1 MKSHT
6 PSHTNSGE
14 PQQRTA
20 RDATMERMPS
30 MLSKA
35 KTLTG
40 YKLQSLDG
48 EIGTA
53 KDFYFDDHYWTIRY
67 LVADTGEWLVS
78 RQVLISP
85 QSLAGVD
92 ADQGSITVKLTK
104 DQIEHSPTLNRD
116 KPVSRQFE
124 RAYFGFYGLPMY
136 FGFEH
141 DRVKAGRFAQTT
153 KKRGDPDLR
162 SMHDVSG
169 HHVEASDGE
178 IGHVEDFLIDD
189 ETWAIRYL
197 IVDTRDWLPGKKVLI
212 SPRWIERVSWSEK
225 QVVVDL
231 TREAIQQAPEHADS
245 SPLTRDQEIALHR
258 HYNRPGYWD
267 AEAGGVDNLELS
279 GQRPWRFLA

>member
-1 MKSHT
+1 M
-6 PSHTNSGE
+6 
-14 PQQRTA
+14 
-20 RDATMERMPS
+20 

-85 QSLAGVD
+85 HSLSGID
-92 ADQGSITVKLTK
+92 TDQGFITVKLTK
-104 DQIEHSPTLNRD
+104 TEIEHSPSLNRD

-124 RAYFGFYGLPMY
+124 QEYSVFFGSPMY
-136 FGFEH
+136 WGFPPGTGPE
-141 DRVKAGRFAQTT
+141 AASGEPG
-153 KKRGDPDLR
+153 KKHADPDLR
-162 SMHDVSG
+162 STHDVSG

-178 IGHVEDFLIDD
+178 IGHVDDFIIDD

-197 IVDTRDWLPGKKVLI
+197 IVVTKDWLPGKKVLI
-212 SPRWIERVSWSEK
+212 SPKWIERVSWSEK

-231 TREAIQQAPEHADS
+231 TREAIEHAPEYRDGVAV
-245 SPLTRDQEIALHR
+245 TRDQEVALHR
-258 HYNRPGYWD
+258 HYARPGYWPAD
-267 AEAGGVDNLELS
+267 AGGSDDSEL
-279 GQRPWRFLA
+279 GKELLAHRRF

>member
-1 MKSHT
+1 
-6 PSHTNSGE
+6 
-14 PQQRTA
+14 
-20 RDATMERMPS
+20 

-53 KDFYFDDHYWTIRY
+53 KDFYFDDHYWMVRY
-67 LVADTGEWLVS
+67 LVADTGEWLVG

-85 QSLAGVD
+85 HSLAGID
-92 ADQGSITVKLTK
+92 IQQESITVKLTK
-104 DQIEHSPTLNRD
+104 IEIEHSPSLNRD

-124 RAYFGFYGLPMY
+124 QEYSVFFGSPMY
-136 FGFEH
+136 WGFPHGPGAKGES
-141 DRVKAGRFAQTT
+141 GEPT
-153 KKRGDPDLR
+153 KKHNDPDLR
-162 SMHDVSG
+162 STHDVSG

-178 IGHVEDFLIDD
+178 IGHVEDFIIDD

-212 SPRWIERVSWSEK
+212 SPKWIERVSWSKK

-231 TREAIQQAPEHADS
+231 TREAIQQAPEYTDS
-245 SPLTRDQEIALHR
+245 PTLTRDQGTALHR
-258 HYNRPGYWD
+258 HYNRPGYWPAD
-267 AEAGGVDNLELS
+267 AGGSENSELAQELL
-279 GQRPWRFLA
+279 GHRRF

>member
-1 MKSHT
+1 M
-6 PSHTNSGE
+6 
-14 PQQRTA
+14 
-20 RDATMERMPS
+20 

-48 EIGTA
+48 EIGKV
-53 KDFYFDDHYWTIRY
+53 KDVYFDDRDWTIRY

-85 QSLAGVD
+85 HSLAGVD
-92 ADQGSITVKLTK
+92 GDQRSITVKLTR

-141 DRVKAGRFAQTT
+141 GNVQAGQFAQTRR
-153 KKRGDPDLR
+153 KRGDPDLR
-162 SMHDVSG
+162 STNAVSG

-197 IVDTRDWLPGKKVLI
+197 VVDTRDWLPGKRVLI
-212 SPRWIERVSWSEK
+212 SPKWIERVSWSEK

-231 TREAIQQAPEHADS
+231 TREAIQQAPEYVDAP
-245 SPLTRDQEIALHR
+245 PLTRDQEIALHR
-258 HYNRPGYWD
+258 HYGRPGYWQ

-279 GQRPWRFLA
+279 GQHPWRFLA

>member
-1 MKSHT
+1 MLI
-6 PSHTNSGE
+6 
-14 PQQRTA
+14 
-20 RDATMERMPS
+20 

-53 KDFYFDDHYWTIRY
+53 KDFYFDDQYWTIRY

-85 QSLAGVD
+85 HSLTGLD
-92 ADQGSITVKLTK
+92 SDKGSISVKLTK
-104 DQIEHSPTLNRD
+104 TEIEHSPSLNRD

-124 RAYFGFYGLPMY
+124 QEYSVFFGLPMY
-136 FGFEH
+136 WGFPK
-141 DRVKAGRFAQTT
+141 DAKKQAQSGEPA

-162 SMHDVSG
+162 STHDVSG
-169 HHVEASDGE
+169 HHVEAVDGE
-178 IGHVEDFLIDD
+178 IGHVDDFIIDD

-197 IVDTRDWLPGKKVLI
+197 IVDTHDWLPGKKVLI
-212 SPRWIERVSWSEK
+212 SPKWIERVSWSEK

-231 TREAIQQAPEHADS
+231 TREAIRQAPEYTDVA
-245 SPLTRDQEIALHR
+245 PLTRDQEIVLHG
-258 HYNRPGYWD
+258 HYGRPGYWQVED
-267 AEAGGVDNLELS
+267 GGVDNLELS
-279 GQRPWRFLA
+279 GQHPWRFLG

>member
-1 MKSHT
+1 
-6 PSHTNSGE
+6 
-14 PQQRTA
+14 
-20 RDATMERMPS
+20 
-30 MLSKA
+30 MLGKA

-40 YKLQSLDG
+40 YSLQSLDG
-48 EIGTA
+48 EIGTV

-67 LVADTGEWLVS
+67 LVADTGEWLIS
-78 RQVLISP
+78 RKVLISP
-85 QSLAGVD
+85 HSLAGVD
-92 ADQGSITVKLTK
+92 ADQGSITVKLTR

-141 DRVKAGRFAQTT
+141 GRVKAGQFAQTT

-162 SMHDVSG
+162 STHDVSG

-189 ETWAIRYL
+189 QTWAIRYL
-197 IVDTRDWLPGKKVLI
+197 IVDTKDWLPGKKVLI
-212 SPRWIERVSWSEK
+212 SPKWIERVSWSEK

-231 TREAIQQAPEHADS
+231 TREAIQQAPEYTDS
-245 SPLTRDQEIALHR
+245 PPLTRDQEIALHR
-258 HYNRPGYWD
+258 HYKRPGYWD
-267 AEAGGVDNLELS
+267 TEAGGVDDLELS
-279 GQRPWRFLA
+279 GEHPWRFLG